1 MMEVLLNLAIQ
12 HGPSII
18 ISIYLIYWLT
28 QKLDKKLCVIIRKLD
43 KLIEKIDMFVRMNC
57 RCGEHE
63 SQNSCNRTTS

>member
-1 MMEVLLNLAIQ
+1 LNLAIQ

-43 KLIEKIDMFVRMNC
+43 KLIEKIDMLRFSYD
-57 RCGEHE
+57 CGERDE
-63 SQNSCNRTTS
+63 SQNSCNRTNNKA